1 VSRARPARLGR
12 ALLSLLSLLSLFSL
26 LSLLSLLSCT
36 RVDWVPLEGAVE
48 PYAPPTLQ
56 VSARVCASAPEE
68 VEYPL
73 RVLFV
78 VDGSESM
85 EVSDPPDPSTG
96 LRGRQVAVREAWERL
111 LSQSRASGEVRVGLL
126 RFSAQAQP
134 LTQADADGD
143 GEPDS
148 LFTSDPRALEVATD
162 KLSFTDRTTNY
173 LNALD
178 AAYVALRGEALSAS
192 GEALGRSRFVVIF
205 ISDGLPSDGASG
217 AQGGLSE
224 QVLSKITDLRR
235 LEALFGVGEVQLHTL
250 FVSTPQA
257 LALDDGAQALL
268 SAMAEAGG
276 GTYRSAPSGER
287 LSFLHISLSSLRRLY
302 SLKALVP
309 LALHLAQRDA
319 QRPAQVEPR
328 WDEGA
333 FLDADQDGAPSCGEP
348 MVDSDGDGLAD
359 LFERRVGT
367 DPLLADTDGD
377 HLGDLVEWE
386 ARRAGLDPL
395 DPVGAVCDTGDLDGD
410 GDGLNDCEE
419 LFLGSSASRVDS
431 DDDGLPD
438 LVEARLGLSLQQPEG
453 AGDLDWDGT
462 ESAVEALNGLDPLCD
477 DAAVRSRVGYSRA
490 LEEREGLAEGR
501 PCYDFVV
508 QGVPLMDAGEGE
520 GEGEG
525 EGARL
530 WLYAGEGAFDE
541 RANVSLWRA
550 ACVRAPRL
558 SALTPPA
565 RAGEPWRSVTLSDSD
580 FYPLTA
586 LTEDLCR

>member
-1 VSRARPARLGR
+1 MSQRPIAPLFALFARFAPL
-12 ALLSLLSLLSLFSL
+12 ALTALA
-26 LSLLSLLSCT
+26 SCT

-48 PYAPPTLQ
+48 PYAPPTMT
-56 VSARVCASAPEE
+56 VSGRLCASAPEE

-111 LSQSRASGEVRVGLL
+111 LAQSRASGEVRVGLL

-134 LTQADADGD
+134 LTQSDEDGD
-143 GEPDS
+143 GVPDS

-178 AAYVALRGEALSAS
+178 AAYVALRAEALRAS

-217 AQGGLSE
+217 AQGALRE
-224 QVLSKITDLRR
+224 QVLSKIADLRR
-235 LEALFGVGEVQLHTL
+235 LESLFGVGEVQLHTL
-250 FVSTPQA
+250 FVSTPLG
-257 LALDDGAQALL
+257 LALDEEAQGLL
-268 SAMAEAGG
+268 GAMAEEGG

-287 LSFLHISLSSLRRLY
+287 LSFLHISLASLRRLY

-309 LALHLAQRDA
+309 LSLHLTQRDA
-319 QRPAQVEPR
+319 QRPAEVEPG
-328 WDEGA
+328 WDAGR
-333 FLDADQDGAPSCGEP
+333 FVDADQDGAPSCGEP
-348 MVDSDGDGLAD
+348 LADSDGDGLAD

-377 HLGDLVEWE
+377 LLGDLVEWE
-386 ARRAGLDPL
+386 LRRAGLDPL
-395 DPVGAVCDTGDLDGD
+395 DPLGAVCDTLDLDTD
-410 GDGLNDCEE
+410 HDGLTDCEE
-419 LFLGSSASRVDS
+419 LFLGSSATRVDS

-438 LVEARLGLSLQQPEG
+438 LVEVRLGLSPQQPEG

-462 ESAVEALNGLDPLCD
+462 ESAVEALSGFDPLCD
-477 DAAVRSRVGYSRA
+477 DAAVRSRVGYARA
-490 LEEREGLAEGR
+490 LEEREALEEGR
-501 PCYDFVV
+501 PCYEFTLR
-508 QGVPLMDAGEGE
+508 GVPLAAPLAPEGE
-520 GEGEG
+520 AGAGAS
-525 EGARL
+525 ARL
-530 WLYAGEGAFDE
+530 VLYAGEGSFDE

-550 ACVRAPRL
+550 ACVLAPPLGELSAAREGAPRY
-558 SALTPPA
+558 
-565 RAGEPWRSVTLSDSD
+565 EVTLSDED
-580 FYPLTA
+580 FYPLA
-586 LTEDLCR
+586 DLERFTDLKEERCR